1 MARTTN
7 KTTKEV
13 TEDVKDE
20 EVKTSTKKT
29 TTTKKPTTTRKVSKM
44 KFKPTDLILCKS
56 LFAGTLFFD
65 GQKSDVTYKFA
76 NMGDTQYIEYQDLLA
91 AMLSESDI
99 IYKPYIII
107 QDEEVLK
114 ETHWEKLNE
123 VYNKLYD
130 DEDIEILLNMP
141 YDRFKKE
148 VNLLPV
154 GVLETL
160 KTVISTRIA
169 NGTFDSANK
178 VKLIDELCGTDMMLL
193 LQ

>member
-1 MARTTN
+1 MARTT

-29 TTTKKPTTTRKVSKM
+29 TAAKKPTTTRKVSRM
-44 KFKPTDLILCKS
+44 KFKPNDLILCKS

-91 AMLSESDI
+91 AMLSESDV

-107 QDEEVLK
+107 QDEDVLK